1 MANERDYYEVLAVDR
16 RAGAAEI
23 ADAYRKLAIRFHPDK
38 NPGNAE
44 AADRFKEAARAFEVL
59 SNDELRSR
67 YDRFGHAGL
76 QGGGRHEF
84 NDISDIFEA
93 FGDLFGGGVF
103 GDAFGGGRRRGNR
116 PRQGRDVFASVSL
129 SLQEAARGA
138 AKVIEFNR
146 HEPCGSCDG
155 SGARKG
161 TSAQTCEYCAGQG
174 QVIQSAG
181 VFRLQT
187 NCPAC
192 RGAGTVIRDKCP
204 DCGGAGLTEER
215 VERRV
220 TIPAGVDRDVR
231 VRLAGEGEP
240 GANGGPP
247 GDCYCVI
254 EIEDHPFLTR
264 EGRDLHCEVPITF
277 SQAALGATVE
287 VPTLDGPRP
296 LSIAGG
302 TQSGDV
308 VRVKGLGMPEVR
320 GRGIGDLHV
329 HVHVEVPRTLS
340 PRAEQLLRDLAAEEQ
355 KAVSP
360 RRSSFFSRLG
370 EYFQPREKDG
380 GGAKPDGGTAK
391 PDGGTVKPPAGTPKP
406 DAAAER
412 HGDEKKKAAPK
423 EKRS

>member
-1 MANERDYYEVLAVDR
+1 MPNERDYYEVLGVER
-16 RAGAAEI
+16 RAGGAEI

-38 NPGNAE
+38 NPGNNE

-59 SNDELRSR
+59 SNDELRAR
-67 YDRFGHAGL
+67 YDRYGHAGL

-84 NDISDIFEA
+84 NDLSDIFEA
-93 FGDLFGGGVF
+93 FGDLFGGGS
-103 GDAFGGGRRRGNR
+103 GRRSNR
-116 PRQGRDVFASVSL
+116 ARQGRDVFSTVALTLV
-129 SLQEAARGA
+129 EAARGA
-138 AKVIEFNR
+138 TKTVEFTR
-146 HEPCGSCDG
+146 HESCSACDG
-155 SGARKG
+155 SGAKQG
-161 TSAQTCEYCAGQG
+161 TTPQPCEYCAGHG

-187 NCPAC
+187 TCPSC
-192 RGAGTVIRDKCP
+192 RGAGKVIRDKCP
-204 DCGGAGLTEER
+204 TCGGEGLTVEH

-240 GANGGPP
+240 GAHGGPP

-287 VPTLDGPRP
+287 VPTLDGPKP
-296 LSIAGG
+296 LAIARG
-302 TQSGDV
+302 TQAGDV

-329 HVHVEVPRTLS
+329 HVHVEVPRALS
-340 PRAEQLLRDLAAEEQ
+340 ARAEQLLRDLAAEEQ

-360 RRSSFFSRLG
+360 KRSSFFSRLG
-370 EYFQPREKDG
+370 EYFQPKDAVETPPQPNAATKAP
-380 GGAKPDGGTAK
+380 AK
-391 PDGGTVKPPAGTPKP
+391 
-406 DAAAER
+406 
-412 HGDEKKKAAPK
+412 K
-423 EKRS
+423 ESTS

>member
-1 MANERDYYEVLAVDR
+1 MSMAIERDFYEVLGVDR
-16 RAGAAEI
+16 RADGATI

-84 NDISDIFEA
+84 NDIGDIFDA
-93 FGDLFGGGVF
+93 FGDLFGGGL
-103 GDAFGGGRRRGNR
+103 FGGGGRRGNR
-116 PRQGRDVFASVSL
+116 PRQGRDVFSSVTL
-129 SLQEAARGA
+129 SLVEAARGA
-138 AKVIEFNR
+138 TKTIEFSR
-146 HEPCGSCDG
+146 HEVCAACDG

-161 TSAQTCEYCAGQG
+161 SKPQACDYCNGHG

-187 NCPAC
+187 TCPAC
-192 RGAGTVIRDKCP
+192 RGAGTIIRDKCP
-204 DCGGAGLTEER
+204 DCGGEGLTVEH

-240 GANGGPP
+240 GGNGGPP
-247 GDCYCVI
+247 GDCYCVV
-254 EIEDHPFLTR
+254 EIEEHPFLTR

-287 VPTLDGPRP
+287 VPTLDGAKP
-296 LSIAGG
+296 LAIAAG
-302 TQSGDV
+302 TQPGDV

-320 GRGIGDLHV
+320 GRGIGDLLV
-329 HVHVEVPRTLS
+329 HVLVEVPRTLS
-340 PRAEQLLRDLAAEEQ
+340 PRAEELLRELAAEEHQ
-355 KAVSP
+355 SVSP
-360 RRSSFFSRLG
+360 KRSSFFSRLA
-370 EYFQPREKDG
+370 EYFQVRESAEPATGPRDDK
-380 GGAKPDGGTAK
+380 AKG
-391 PDGGTVKPPAGTPKP
+391 
-406 DAAAER
+406 
-412 HGDEKKKAAPK
+412 KKEHK
-423 EKRS
+423 S

>member
-1 MANERDYYEVLAVDR
+1 MANERDYYEVLGVER
-16 RAGAAEI
+16 RAGGAEI
-23 ADAYRKLAIRFHPDK
+23 ADAYRKLAIKFHPDK

-44 AADRFKEAARAFEVL
+44 ASDRFKEAARAFEVL
-59 SNDELRSR
+59 SNDELRAR
-67 YDRFGHAGL
+67 YDRYGHAGL

-84 NDISDIFEA
+84 NDLSDIFDA
-93 FGDLFGGGVF
+93 FGDLFGGGMF
-103 GDAFGGGRRRGNR
+103 GGGGGGRRANR
-116 PRQGRDVFASVSL
+116 ARQGRDVFSSVSL
-129 SLQEAARGA
+129 SLVEAARGA
-138 AKVIEFNR
+138 TKTIQFTR
-146 HEPCGSCDG
+146 HEQCGTCDG
-155 SGARKG
+155 SGAKKG
-161 TSAQTCEYCAGQG
+161 TKPQACEYCGGHG

-187 NCPAC
+187 TCPSC
-192 RGAGTVIRDKCP
+192 RGAGSVIREKCP
-204 DCGGAGLTEER
+204 DCGGEGLTMEQ

-254 EIEDHPFLTR
+254 EIEEHPFLTR

-287 VPTLDGPRP
+287 VPTLDGPKP
-296 LSIAGG
+296 LAIGRG
-302 TQSGDV
+302 TQAGDV

-329 HVHVEVPRTLS
+329 HVHVEVPKTLS
-340 PRAEQLLRDLAAEEQ
+340 PRAEQMLRDLAAEEQ

-360 RRSSFFSRLG
+360 KRSSFFARLG
-370 EYFQPREKDG
+370 EYFQPKDVSDQG
-380 GGAKPDGGTAK
+380 DKP
-391 PDGGTVKPPAGTPKP
+391 
-406 DAAAER
+406 
-412 HGDEKKKAAPK
+412 HDEKPKSKK
-423 EKRS
+423 ESQS

>member
-1 MANERDYYEVLAVDR
+1 MANERDYYEVLGVER
-16 RAGAAEI
+16 RAGGAEI
-23 ADAYRKLAIRFHPDK
+23 ADAYRKLAIKFHPDK

-44 AADRFKEAARAFEVL
+44 ASDRFKEAARAFEVL
-59 SNDELRSR
+59 SNDELRAR
-67 YDRFGHAGL
+67 YDRYGHAGL

-84 NDISDIFEA
+84 NDLSDIFDA
-93 FGDLFGGGVF
+93 FGDLFGGGMF
-103 GDAFGGGRRRGNR
+103 GGGGGGRRANR
-116 PRQGRDVFASVSL
+116 ARQGRDVFSSVSL
-129 SLQEAARGA
+129 SLVEAARGA
-138 AKVIEFNR
+138 TKTIQFTR
-146 HEPCGSCDG
+146 HEQCGTCDG
-155 SGARKG
+155 SGAKKG
-161 TSAQTCEYCAGQG
+161 TKPQACEYCGGHG

-187 NCPAC
+187 TCPSC
-192 RGAGTVIRDKCP
+192 RGAGSVIREKCP
-204 DCGGAGLTEER
+204 DCGGEGLTMEQ

-254 EIEDHPFLTR
+254 EIEEHPFLTR

-287 VPTLDGPRP
+287 VPTLDGPKP
-296 LSIAGG
+296 LAIGRG
-302 TQSGDV
+302 TQAGDV

-329 HVHVEVPRTLS
+329 HMHVEVPKTLS

-360 RRSSFFSRLG
+360 KRSSFFARLG
-370 EYFQPREKDG
+370 EYFQPKDVSDQG
-380 GGAKPDGGTAK
+380 DKP
-391 PDGGTVKPPAGTPKP
+391 
-406 DAAAER
+406 
-412 HGDEKKKAAPK
+412 HDEKPKSKK
-423 EKRS
+423 ESQS

>member
-1 MANERDYYEVLAVDR
+1 MANERDYYEVLGVER
-16 RAGAAEI
+16 RAGGAEI
-23 ADAYRKLAIRFHPDK
+23 ADAYRKLAIKFHPDK

-44 AADRFKEAARAFEVL
+44 ASDRFKEAARAFEVL
-59 SNDELRSR
+59 SNDELRAR
-67 YDRFGHAGL
+67 YDRYGHAGL

-84 NDISDIFEA
+84 NDLSDIFDA
-93 FGDLFGGGVF
+93 FGDLFGGGMF
-103 GDAFGGGRRRGNR
+103 GGGGGGRRANR
-116 PRQGRDVFASVSL
+116 ARQGRDVFSSVSL
-129 SLQEAARGA
+129 SLVEAARGA
-138 AKVIEFNR
+138 TKTIQFTR
-146 HEPCGSCDG
+146 HEQCGTCDG
-155 SGARKG
+155 SGAKKG
-161 TSAQTCEYCAGQG
+161 TKPQACEYCGGHG

-187 NCPAC
+187 TCPSC
-192 RGAGTVIRDKCP
+192 RGAGSVIREKCP
-204 DCGGAGLTEER
+204 DCGGEGLTMEQ

-254 EIEDHPFLTR
+254 EIEEHPFLTR

-287 VPTLDGPRP
+287 VPTLDGPKP
-296 LSIAGG
+296 LAIGRG
-302 TQSGDV
+302 TQAGDV

-329 HVHVEVPRTLS
+329 HVHVEVPKTLS

-360 RRSSFFSRLG
+360 KRSSFFARLG
-370 EYFQPREKDG
+370 EYFQPKDVPDQG
-380 GGAKPDGGTAK
+380 DKP
-391 PDGGTVKPPAGTPKP
+391 
-406 DAAAER
+406 
-412 HGDEKKKAAPK
+412 HDEKPKSKK
-423 EKRS
+423 ESQS

>member
-1 MANERDYYEVLAVDR
+1 MAHERDYYEVLGVER
-16 RAGAAEI
+16 RAGGAEI

-59 SNDELRSR
+59 SNDELRAR
-67 YDRFGHAGL
+67 YDRYGHAGL

-84 NDISDIFEA
+84 NDLSDIFDA

-103 GDAFGGGRRRGNR
+103 GGGGGRRANR
-116 PRQGRDVFASVSL
+116 ARQGRDVYSTVSL
-129 SLQEAARGA
+129 SLLEAARGA
-138 AKVIEFNR
+138 AKTIKFAR
-146 HEPCGSCDG
+146 HELCGSCDG
-155 SGARKG
+155 SGAKKG
-161 TSAQTCEYCAGQG
+161 TKPQACEYCGGHG

-187 NCPAC
+187 TCPSC
-192 RGAGTVIRDKCP
+192 RGAGTVIREKCP
-204 DCGGAGLTEER
+204 DCGGEGMTLEQ

-254 EIEDHPFLTR
+254 EIEEHPFLNR

-287 VPTLDGPRP
+287 VPTLEGPKP
-296 LSIAGG
+296 LAVARG
-302 TQSGDV
+302 TQAGDV
-308 VRVKGLGMPEVR
+308 IRVKGLGMPEVR

-329 HVHVEVPRTLS
+329 HVHVEVPKTLS
-340 PRAEQLLRDLAAEEQ
+340 PKAEQLLRDLAAEEQ

-360 RRSSFFSRLG
+360 KRSSFFARLG
-370 EYFQPREKDG
+370 EYFQSKDAGAGDKPHGEKPQS
-380 GGAKPDGGTAK
+380 KQETK
-391 PDGGTVKPPAGTPKP
+391 
-406 DAAAER
+406 
-412 HGDEKKKAAPK
+412 
-423 EKRS
+423 

>member
-1 MANERDYYEVLAVDR
+1 MANDRDYYEVLGVER
-16 RAGAAEI
+16 RAGGPEI
-23 ADAYRKLAIRFHPDK
+23 ADAYRKLAIKFHPDK
-38 NPGNAE
+38 NPGNTE

-59 SNDELRSR
+59 SNDELRAR
-67 YDRFGHAGL
+67 YDRYGHAGL

-84 NDISDIFEA
+84 NDLSDIFDA
-93 FGDLFGGGVF
+93 FGDLFGGGM
-103 GDAFGGGRRRGNR
+103 FGGAGGGGSRRPNR
-116 PRQGRDVFASVSL
+116 PRQGRDVFSSL
-129 SLQEAARGA
+129 SLSLLEAARGA
-138 AKVIEFNR
+138 AKTVEFSR
-146 HEPCGSCDG
+146 HELCGVCDG
-155 SGARKG
+155 SGAKKG
-161 TSAQTCEYCAGQG
+161 TKPQPCEYCAGHG

-187 NCPAC
+187 TCPSC
-192 RGAGTVIRDKCP
+192 RGAGTMIRDKCP
-204 DCGGAGLTEER
+204 DCGGEGLTMEH

-287 VPTLDGPRP
+287 VPTLDGPKP
-296 LSIAGG
+296 LAIARG
-302 TQSGDV
+302 TQAGDV

-329 HVHVEVPRTLS
+329 HVHVEVPKTLS
-340 PRAEQLLRDLAAEEQ
+340 PKAEQLLRDLAAEEQ

-360 RRSSFFSRLG
+360 KRSSFFSRLS
-370 EYFQPREKDG
+370 EYFQPKDPTSPADKPRDEK
-380 GGAKPDGGTAK
+380 
-391 PDGGTVKPPAGTPKP
+391 PKP
-406 DAAAER
+406 
-412 HGDEKKKAAPK
+412 KK
-423 EKRS
+423 ESQS